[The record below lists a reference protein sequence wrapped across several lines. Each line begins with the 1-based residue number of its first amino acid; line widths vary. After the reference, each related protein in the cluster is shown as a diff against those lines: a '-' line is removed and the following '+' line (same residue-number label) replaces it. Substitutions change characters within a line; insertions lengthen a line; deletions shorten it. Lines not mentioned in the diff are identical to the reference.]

1 MLIREG
7 RARQIA
13 HDRRLACALAL
24 VAGSLNSAGFYAA
37 GVFSANMTGNVSA
50 FAGRVA
56 LGDILTGTFY
66 LAILAMF
73 VLGAASS
80 TALVM
85 LGKRRGVGRV
95 YVVAVLA
102 EAALLALLGTA
113 DLSLSQPD
121 RGTVLVVGLA
131 FLMGAQNAI
140 VTLISD
146 ARVRTTHVSG
156 MATDIGIELGRL
168 VEIAVRRAS
177 VEEARP
183 HRGRIAL
190 HGLTIAAFC
199 VGGVLGV
206 VAYKAWGAGLLFG
219 AAGLLMSLALSAYLP
234 ERGPAPVARP

>member
-7 RARQIA
+7 RARQLA
-13 HDRRLACALAL
+13 HDRRLVCALAL

-37 GVFSANMTGNVSA
+37 GVFSSNMTGNVSA

-56 LGDILTGTFY
+56 LGDFLTGTFY

-80 TALVM
+80 TSLVM
-85 LGKRRGVGRV
+85 LGKRRGVDRV
-95 YVVAVLA
+95 YVVAILA

-113 DLSLSQPD
+113 DLYLSEPD

-168 VEIAVRRAS
+168 VEIAVRRAG
-177 VEEARP
+177 VEEAGPR
-183 HRGRIAL
+183 RERIAL
-190 HGLTIAAFC
+190 HGVTITAFC

-219 AAGLLMSLALSAYLP
+219 TAGLLVCLALSA
-234 ERGPAPVARP
+234 